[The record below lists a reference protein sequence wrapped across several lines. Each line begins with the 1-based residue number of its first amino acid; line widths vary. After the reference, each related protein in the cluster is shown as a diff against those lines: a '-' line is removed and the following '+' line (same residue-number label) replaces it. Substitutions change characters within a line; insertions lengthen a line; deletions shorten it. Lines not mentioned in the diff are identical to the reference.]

1 MSAPVTHIRGVT
13 EPLPVGETVL
23 WQGSPTRSAMA
34 RHVFHTRT
42 LTGYFAVVITGWVLT
57 QRGTIAAQA
66 FTDMLLL
73 QVSLALAVIG
83 FAHFLAWL
91 SARTTVYAVTDHRV
105 VLKVGMVLPMTINI
119 PFRFVDGASV
129 RLFRDGSGQIAL
141 QLPAKERLAYLAL
154 WPHVRPWRFTNPEPM
169 LRGLSD
175 PSAVGTILRDAVAA
189 AGPITSP
196 AAEPDQA
203 SPSML
208 VPA

>member
-1 MSAPVTHIRGVT
+1 MSSPVTHIRGVT

-34 RHVFHTRT
+34 RHVFHTRA
-42 LTGYFAVVITGWVLT
+42 LTGYFAVVITGWVLS
-57 QRGTIAAQA
+57 QRGSITPQA
-66 FTDMLLL
+66 FNDMLTL

-91 SARTTVYAVTDHRV
+91 SARTTVYAVTDQRV

-119 PFRFVDGASV
+119 PFRFVEGASV
-129 RLFRDGSGQIAL
+129 RLFGDGTGQIAL

-154 WPHVRPWRFTNPEPM
+154 WPHVRPWRYTRPEPM
-169 LRGLSD
+169 LRGLTD
-175 PSAVGTILRDAVAA
+175 PSAVGTVLRDAVAA
-189 AGPITSP
+189 AGPLPTS
-196 AAEPDQA
+196 AADAPRA
-203 SPSML
+203 ATPML